1 MLLRPMLQLIAASY
15 HIYLIILYVSK
26 RIYISSYKPGEIF
39 FFDLMEEAANHV
51 KNDMSKIGHEQ
62 LPKKAVQRKMGFL
75 IYILCKRRLYIA
87 SNHMSPETEL
97 PFTDYC
103 LKKSTKR
110 NVTLHHA
117 FIYSIER
124 VYQFQK
130 SKY

>member
-1 MLLRPMLQLIAASY
+1 MLLSPMPQLITISSTS
-15 HIYLIILYVSK
+15 YLIILYVSK

-87 SNHMSPETEL
+87 SNHMSPETEF
-97 PFTDYC
+97 PFTSYG
-103 LKKSTKR
+103 LESTKKEI
-110 NVTLHHA
+110 LHCILHL
-117 FIYSIER
+117 SL
-124 VYQFQK
+124 QF
-130 SKY
+130 